1 MGSASWTGTSWIGNQ
16 FTRTLDFQYIAGQSE
31 AEDAIKNHDRGAIA
45 PGRRRRPVVVFA
57 ASSASLWSAM
67 CRNYAVPVNWLPVQ
81 LFAGISLLQ

>member
-1 MGSASWTGTSWIGNQ
+1 MGKSASFIGLASWAGNSWIGNQ

-57 ASSASLWSAM
+57 ASSVSLW
-67 CRNYAVPVNWLPVQ
+67 PVMY
-81 LFAGISLLQ
+81 